1 MGRREE
7 VVFAQAVIP
16 YCPGDPFE
24 GQYILEESKGEGPL
38 GVTWRARTTEGV
50 TVALKI
56 LSEGMLPGPA
66 ERQGF
71 VAEYRALLGR
81 TMNRVACPLDVGLDK
96 RGAAYVVTPWIEG
109 VSLRALL
116 RSYKRAARA
125 LQPQEVYGVF
135 LGTVEA
141 MRELH
146 SVASHGAL
154 YPESIRLSDQ
164 VTLVDPGVAAIL
176 PQPQFGKV
184 VVTFE
189 DVAAYIAPEVR
200 AGRKANAGADLHAL
214 GALVSELVTGDP
226 SLAGTFTW
234 PGAGDGVE
242 AAVRGLVS
250 PKLGPRAGSLPVLLD
265 RFRAWLGEP
274 VLPAPVAVF
283 RASTRPPPRPRLD
296 DEPTHPRARI
306 L

>member
-1 MGRREE
+1 MNRREE
-7 VVFAQAVIP
+7 VVFAQAVVP

-24 GQYILEESKGEGPL
+24 GRYILEESKGEGPL
-38 GVTWRARTTEGV
+38 GTTWRARTTEGV

-56 LSEGMLPGPA
+56 VSDAMLPGTP

-81 TMNRVACPLDVGLDK
+81 TMQRVACPMDVGLDK
-96 RGAAYVVTPWIEG
+96 RGAAYVVTPWVEG
-109 VSLRALL
+109 TSLRALL
-116 RSYKRAARA
+116 RSYRRAARA
-125 LQPQEVYGVF
+125 LSPAEVYGIF

-146 SVASHGAL
+146 AVASHGAL

-164 VTLVDPGVAAIL
+164 VTLVDPGLAAIL
-176 PQPQFGKV
+176 PQPLFGQT
-184 VVTFE
+184 VVTYA
-189 DVAAYIAPEVR
+189 DVAAYIAPEVK

-214 GALVSELVTGDP
+214 GALVAELVTGDP
-226 SLAGTFTW
+226 SAASGFSW

-250 PKLGPRAGSLPVLLD
+250 PKLGPRAGSLPQLLD
-265 RFRAWLGEP
+265 RFRAWLPAPE
-274 VLPAPVAVF
+274 LPAPVAVF